1 MLALTYLV
9 YYLGKNW
16 DEVGNFLHYL
26 DYAGALAGLAGQST
40 FSCAYALDLRVPAP

>member
-26 DYAGALAGLAGQST
+26 DYAVALAGLAERST
-40 FSCAYALDLRVPAP
+40 FSCAVALDLRLTAP